1 MAMKV
6 HELILFS
13 AAILLCTFSVS
24 AQETGFEGLSREQ
37 IQNQLKSLEKDIE
50 VNKVQL
56 ETHKSER
63 KSIERDLAIL
73 DAKVREAKLSL
84 KRRDLEIRGIDST
97 IKQKEV
103 HITAL
108 NDRAKR
114 ARASLAQLLRS
125 SREADDQT
133 LVEVM
138 LRGDSLTS
146 VFTETEDIASV
157 QAALSNAFE
166 SIRTTKK
173 VLDEEK
179 ARLQEEQEEQ
189 EALRVLQEQERQAA
203 VAREQEKAT
212 LLRATKGKEKE
223 YEQYI
228 KQQEKTAGQLRK
240 ALFSLRDSTSG
251 PLTFET
257 MLGYADEASAQT
269 GVRPEL
275 ILAILTVETNLG
287 KNVGKGTWTV
297 DMHPTRDRPVFIEIC
312 AELGLDPNKMPVSK
326 KAWYGWGGAMGP
338 GQFIPSTWKGIK
350 SRIASVTGENPPN
363 PWNARTAT
371 FATALYMK
379 DNGAAAKTR
388 AAERLASLRYLAGW
402 KNATKPAYAFYG
414 NEVMAFVDRYERD
427 IRTIRGQ

>member
-1 MAMKV
+1 MRFP
-6 HELILFS
+6 EQ
-13 AAILLCTFSVS
+13 LLMTVALCASIACVAY
-24 AQETGFEGLSREQ
+24 AQDSGFEGLSREQ
-37 IQNQLKSLEKDIE
+37 IQQQLKILEQDIE
-50 VNKVQL
+50 KNKSQL
-56 ETHKSER
+56 ESQKSER
-63 KSIERDLAIL
+63 RSIERDLSIL
-73 DAKVREAKLSL
+73 DAKVKEAKLSL
-84 KRRDLEIRGIDST
+84 QRRDLEIKTIDKT

-103 HITAL
+103 HIGAL

-125 SREADDQT
+125 TRQADDQT

-146 VFTETEDIASV
+146 VFTESNDISSV
-157 QAALSNAFE
+157 QHALSETFDE
-166 SIRTTKK
+166 IRTTKRT
-173 VLDEEK
+173 LDEEK
-179 ARLQEEQEEQ
+179 QRLEEEQQEHEE
-189 EALRVLQEQERQAA
+189 LRVIQERERQAA
-203 VAREQEKAT
+203 VAREQEKAAI
-212 LLRATKGKEKE
+212 LKATKGKEKE

-228 KQQEKTAGQLRK
+228 KQQEKTASQLRQ

-251 PLTFET
+251 PLTFDT
-257 MLGYADEASAQT
+257 MLKYADQASAQT

-312 AELGLDPNKMPVSK
+312 AELGLDPDKMAVSK

-350 SRIASVTGENPPN
+350 SRVASVTGENPPN

-379 DNGAAAKTR
+379 DNGAGAQTR
-388 AAERLASLRYLAGW
+388 AAERLAALRYLAGW
-402 KNATKPAYAFYG
+402 KNASKPAYAFYG
-414 NEVMAFVDRYERD
+414 NEVMGFVDKYERE
-427 IRTIRGQ
+427 IRIIRGQ

>member
-1 MAMKV
+1 MTIA
-6 HELILFS
+6 
-13 AAILLCTFSVS
+13 LCVSVGCVAY
-24 AQETGFEGLSREQ
+24 AQDSGFEGLSRDQ
-37 IQNQLKSLEKDIE
+37 IQQQLKILEKDIE
-50 VNKVQL
+50 NNKAQL
-56 ETHKSER
+56 DSKKSER
-63 KSIERDLAIL
+63 RTIERDLSIL
-73 DAKVREAKLSL
+73 DAKVKEAKLSL
-84 KRRDLEIRGIDST
+84 QRRDLEIKTIDKT

-103 HITAL
+103 HIGTL

-125 SREADDQT
+125 TRQADDQT

-146 VFTETEDIASV
+146 VFTESNDIASV
-157 QAALSNAFE
+157 QAALSDTFE
-166 SIRTTKK
+166 EIRTTKR

-179 ARLQEEQEEQ
+179 VRLEEEQQEHEELRAIQ
-189 EALRVLQEQERQAA
+189 ERERQAA
-203 VAREQEKAT
+203 VAREQEKAAI
-212 LLRATKGKEKE
+212 LKATKGKEKE

-228 KQQEKTAGQLRK
+228 KQQERTASQLRQ

-257 MLGYADEASAQT
+257 MLKYADEASAQT

-312 AELGLDPNKMPVSK
+312 AELGLDPDKMPVSK

-350 SRIASVTGENPPN
+350 SRVASVTGENPPN

-379 DNGAAAKTR
+379 DNGAGAQTR

-414 NEVMAFVDRYERD
+414 NEVMAFVDKYERE

>member
-1 MAMKV
+1 MTVA
-6 HELILFS
+6 
-13 AAILLCTFSVS
+13 LCASLGCVAY
-24 AQETGFEGLSREQ
+24 AQDSGFEGLSREQ
-37 IQNQLKSLEKDIE
+37 IQQQLKILEKDIE
-50 VNKVQL
+50 NNKAQL
-56 ETHKSER
+56 ESKKSER
-63 KSIERDLAIL
+63 RTIERDLSIL
-73 DAKVREAKLSL
+73 DAKVKEAKLSL
-84 KRRDLEIRGIDST
+84 QRRDLEIKTIDRT

-103 HITAL
+103 HIGAL

-125 SREADDQT
+125 TRQADDQT

-146 VFTETEDIASV
+146 VFTESNDIASV
-157 QAALSNAFE
+157 QEALSETFE
-166 SIRTTKK
+166 EIRTTKRT
-173 VLDEEK
+173 LDEEK
-179 ARLQEEQEEQ
+179 VRLEEEQQEHEELRAIQ
-189 EALRVLQEQERQAA
+189 ERERQAA
-203 VAREQEKAT
+203 VAREQEKAAI
-212 LLRATKGKEKE
+212 LKATKGKEKE

-228 KQQEKTAGQLRK
+228 KQQEKTASQLRQ

-251 PLTFET
+251 PLTFDT
-257 MLGYADEASAQT
+257 MLGYADQASAQT

-312 AELGLDPNKMPVSK
+312 AELGLDPDKMPVSK

-350 SRIASVTGENPPN
+350 SRVASVTGENPPN

-379 DNGAAAKTR
+379 DNGAGAQTR
-388 AAERLASLRYLAGW
+388 AAERLAALRYLAGW

-414 NEVMAFVDRYERD
+414 NEVMAFVDKYERE
-427 IRTIRGQ
+427 IRIIRGQ